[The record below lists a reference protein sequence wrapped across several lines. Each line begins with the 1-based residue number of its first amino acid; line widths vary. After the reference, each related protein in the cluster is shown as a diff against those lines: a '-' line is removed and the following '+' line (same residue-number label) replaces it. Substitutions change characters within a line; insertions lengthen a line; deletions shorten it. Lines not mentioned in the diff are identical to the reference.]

1 MLLLAERAGFRSG
14 APCLSRRLVGWI
26 PPLLFLGVLFFWP
39 LTNILSRGFQ
49 GDWLFHLLNIRD
61 WQITWFTIWQ
71 ALVSTALTLI
81 FAIPGAYILYRKR
94 FVGQRVLRSI
104 ITIPFMLPT
113 IVVATGFTIFRD
125 ATHVWSNPVFW
136 IITAHIFLNYSL
148 AVRTIGSFWM
158 SLDLQTEEAAALAGA
173 GRFRTVWS
181 ISLPQLKPAL
191 ISAGAST
198 FLYCTAS
205 YGVMLVLGGGQVQ
218 SLETEIAT
226 AANTLLDLPKASA
239 LALIQSL
246 LSVVAFGVTQTGGRA
261 NLGIEVG
268 EHDGEVKSL
277 DRRDWLASVIT
288 FPLIALLI
296 IAPMSMIVFKAFNEG
311 DGLIG
316 NFVNLTGRGT
326 RNLLNLSVL
335 DSIGNSLRNMVISA
349 SIALVVG
356 VIVSYLL
363 AVPAKNFKQTVV
375 NRILDIV
382 FLLPLGISTVVL
394 GFGYLVTFG
403 GYPLPLRETWLVT
416 PLIQSVM
423 SAPIVIRLVY
433 PALVSVDRSHYE
445 AASTAGA
452 NRWQVW
458 WFIELPMIRFSVY
471 TAAAFAAL
479 VSLGEFGASSL
490 LAYGDQ
496 ATLPTVLYTL
506 ISKPGGQNYGMAM
519 AAATLIIVLT
529 FAVVFLIS
537 RENLQERRPKR
548 NGLA

>member
-1 MLLLAERAGFRSG
+1 M
-14 APCLSRRLVGWI
+14 SRRLVGWI

-173 GRFRTVWS
+173 GRFRTVWN

-239 LALIQSL
+239 LALVQSL

-316 NFVNLTGRGT
+316 NFVNLAGRGT

-335 DSIGNSLRNMVISA
+335 DSIGNSLRNMLISA

-375 NRILDIV
+375 NRILDIA

-496 ATLPTVLYTL
+496 ATLPTVLYAL

>member
-1 MLLLAERAGFRSG
+1 MN
-14 APCLSRRLVGWI
+14 RRLYEWF
-26 PPLLFLGVLFFWP
+26 PPIVFLGVLFFWP
-39 LTNILSRGFQ
+39 LANILSRGFH
-49 GDWLFHLLNIRD
+49 GDWVLHLLDIRD

-71 ALVSTALTLI
+71 ALVSTALTLV
-81 FAIPGAYILYRKR
+81 FAVPGAYLLYRKK
-94 FVGQRVLRSI
+94 FPGQRALRSL

-125 ATHVWSNPVFW
+125 AGHLWSNPIFW
-136 IITAHIFLNYSL
+136 IITAHVFLNYSL

-158 SLDLQTEEAAALAGA
+158 SLDLQTEEAAALSGA

-205 YGVMLVLGGGQVQ
+205 YGIILVLGGGQVH
-218 SLETEIAT
+218 SLETEIAS

-246 LSVVAFGVTQTGGRA
+246 LSIVAFGVTQSGGRA
-261 NLGIEVG
+261 NIGIEVG
-268 EHDGEVKSL
+268 EHDGDVKNL
-277 DRRDWLASVIT
+277 DRRDWLAAGLT

-296 IAPMSMIVFKAFNEG
+296 LTPMLMILYKTFTEG
-311 DGLIG
+311 AGFVG
-316 NFVNLTGRGT
+316 NFANLAGSGT
-326 RNLLNLSVL
+326 RDQLNLSVF
-335 DSIGNSLRNMVISA
+335 DSMGNSLRNMIISA
-349 SIALVVG
+349 TIAMVIG
-356 VIVSYLL
+356 VAVSYLL
-363 AVPAKNFKQTVV
+363 AIPSKTFRQTVI
-375 NRILDIV
+375 NRILDIA

-394 GFGYLVTFG
+394 GFGYLTTFG
-403 GYPLPLRETWLVT
+403 GYPLPLRETWVIT

-423 SAPIVIRLVY
+423 SVPIVIRLVY
-433 PALVSVDRSHYE
+433 PALVAVDRSHYE
-445 AASTAGA
+445 AGATAGA
-452 NRWQVW
+452 SRWQIW

-529 FAVVFLIS
+529 FVVVFLIS
-537 RENLQERRPKR
+537 RENLQERQPKR

>member
-1 MLLLAERAGFRSG
+1 MSKK
-14 APCLSRRLVGWI
+14 LVEWF
-26 PPLLFLGVLFFWP
+26 PPILFLGVLFFWP
-39 LTNILSRGFQ
+39 LTNILGRGFQ
-49 GDWLFHLLNIRD
+49 GDWVLHLLDLRD

-71 ALVSTALTLI
+71 ALVSTFVTLV
-81 FAIPGAYILYRKR
+81 FAVPGAYLLYRKR
-94 FVGQRVLRSI
+94 FVGQRILRSL

-125 ATHVWSNPVFW
+125 AGHLWSHPVFW
-136 IITAHIFLNYSL
+136 IIAAHVFLNYSL

-158 SLDLQTEEAAALAGA
+158 SLDLQTEEAAALSGA

-191 ISAGAST
+191 ISAAAST

-205 YGVMLVLGGGQVQ
+205 YGVILVLGGGQVH

-261 NLGIEVG
+261 NIGIEVG
-268 EHDGEVKSL
+268 EHDGDVKRL
-277 DRRDWLASVIT
+277 DRRDWLASLIT

-296 IAPMSMIVFKAFNEG
+296 VAPMSMIVFKAFSEG
-311 DGLIG
+311 DGFVG
-316 NFVNLTGRGT
+316 NFVNLAGRGA

-335 DSIGNSLRNMVISA
+335 DSMGNSLRNMLISA
-349 SIALVVG
+349 SIAMVIGVV
-356 VIVSYLL
+356 VSYLL
-363 AVPAKNFKQTVV
+363 ALPTKNFQQTVV
-375 NRILDIV
+375 NRILDIA

-394 GFGYLVTFG
+394 GFGYLITFG
-403 GYPLPLRETWLVT
+403 GYPLPLRETWVIT

-423 SAPIVIRLVY
+423 SVPIVIRLVY
-433 PALVSVDRSHYE
+433 PALVSVERSHYE
-445 AASTAGA
+445 AAATAGA
-452 NRWQVW
+452 TRWQIW

-496 ATLPTVLYTL
+496 ATLPTVLYSL
-506 ISKPGGQNYGMAM
+506 ISKPGGENYGMAM
-519 AAATLIIVLT
+519 AAATLIIVMT

-537 RENLQERRPKR
+537 RENLQERQPKR